1 MFLFFS
7 YFLSLEEDF
16 VRWREAFWP
25 AVLSKYN
32 IDIRE
37 IKRYIS
43 SRTNLFVMSVILY
56 FFLFFEIF
64 FLGDAFQCEGYEMC
78 SLVAV
83 APHCPRWLMT
93 LGVTFWSFEKS
104 KNCQICLRCQVPQ
117 NCQTPDIFNWEMF
130 DSAET
135 ALTPNPLLKMGKRYT
150 LSDITYVCN
159 LYFSGD
165 YLLALIDNSD
175 LKFLRIFQRTKFI
188 LEKWIN
194 WNRTSLKD
202 RKCRQEI
209 GHNFVAVCS

>member
-32 IDIRE
+32 IDVRE

-43 SRTNLFVMSVILY
+43 TSTKFVCYVCNII
-56 FFLFFEIF
+56 LFFVFWVF
-64 FLGDAFQCEGYEMC
+64 FFPANAFQCEGYKMC
-78 SLVAV
+78 SPVAV
-83 APHCPRWLMT
+83 APHCPKWLMT
-93 LGVTFWSFEKS
+93 LGVTFWCFKKL
-104 KNCQICLRCQVPQ
+104 KNCQICLRYQVPQ

-150 LSDITYVCN
+150 LSDITYVYN
-159 LYFSGD
+159 FSGD

-194 WNRTSLKD
+194 WSRTSLKD

-209 GHNFVAVCS
+209 GHIFVSVCS

>member
-1 MFLFFS
+1 M
-7 YFLSLEEDF
+7 
-16 VRWREAFWP
+16 R
-25 AVLSKYN
+25 
-32 IDIRE
+32 
-37 IKRYIS
+37 
-43 SRTNLFVMSVILY
+43 
-56 FFLFFEIF
+56 F

-93 LGVTFWSFEKS
+93 LGVTFWSFEKL
-104 KNCQICLRCQVPQ
+104 KNCQLSQ

-150 LSDITYVCN
+150 LSDITYVYN
-159 LYFSGD
+159 FSGD

-209 GHNFVAVCS
+209 VHNFVAVCS